1 MNPVLIFI
9 KVETK
14 FPYFPPPS
22 ASIWGANSLI
32 RVNSMF
38 PALVVGLVEL
48 LPLELE
54 EVSSTPEDDTI
65 VSCGT

>member
-1 MNPVLIFI
+1 
-9 KVETK
+9 
-14 FPYFPPPS
+14 
-22 ASIWGANSLI
+22 
-32 RVNSMF
+32 MF

-54 EVSSTPEDDTI
+54 EVSTNLEDGTI